1 MSRMMS
7 APSRVELHDR
17 KAAWAVALTPQ
28 EPLPAG
34 ATFTLDIY
42 AKTYHVHPDGHL
54 GWWQFAL
61 EDAEGELR
69 ASLILSGDAENAAL
83 DVQLAAGE
91 NALRLLDHWY
101 NPDFIWEPA
110 QDVDLVIR
118 EGAHAIDTD
127 RLELAVLD
135 AEMLQRH
142 YSQDTHQNRYIPV
155 NVFGE
160 AFHESRLANLEHY
173 FKKYIRS
180 SDRVLDVGSGYS
192 MFVLTAPEWQFD
204 VTCCDLDHAAMEKM
218 RVEAPQFK
226 WVEGDAMHVP
236 FEAEEFDAIFAG
248 EVIEHVSDPRAALA
262 EWLRVLKPGGVLIV
276 TTPNKDRMVNRVNKE
291 HVWVNP
297 EHISEMSYAELKDL
311 FASFDLT
318 LLARRGIY
326 LEFLFNYLR
335 RGKKVDLL
343 PARFNRPRYKPLLRG
358 SMFLGRL
365 MPSRAFDLIFVLRKP
380 GT

>member
-1 MSRMMS
+1 MTT
-7 APSRVELHDR
+7 PQRVEL
-17 KAAWAVALTPQ
+17 KNGAAELALTLAPP

-34 ATFTLDIY
+34 ATITLDIY
-42 AKTYHVHPDGHL
+42 AKTWHVHPEGHL

-61 EDAEGELR
+61 EGATGELTGR
-69 ASLILSGDAENAAL
+69 IGLLSGDGLEVTL
-83 DVQLAAGE
+83 TAAGSGP
-91 NALRLLDHWY
+91 LKLLDHWF
-101 NPDFIWEPA
+101 NPDFVWEPA
-110 QDVDLVIR
+110 EDADLVIR
-118 EGAHAIDTD
+118 EGDRAIDLD

-135 AEMLQRH
+135 PEMLQRH
-142 YSQDTHQNRYIPV
+142 YSQDKHQDRYVPV

-173 FKKYIRS
+173 FKRYIKD

-192 MFVLTAPEWQFD
+192 MFVLTAPEWEFD

-226 WVEGDAMHVP
+226 WVEGDAMNVP
-236 FEAEEFDAIFAG
+236 FADGEFDAIFAG
-248 EVIEHVSDPRAALA
+248 EVIEHVPDPRAALG
-262 EWLRVLKPGGVLIV
+262 EWLRVLKPGGVLIL

-291 HVWVNP
+291 HAWVNP
-297 EHISEMSYAELKDL
+297 EHISEMSYAELKEL
-311 FASFDLT
+311 FSEFGLK

-343 PARFNRPRYKPLLRG
+343 PARFNEPRYKTLLRG
-358 SMFLGRL
+358 SMWLGRL

-380 GT
+380 GA